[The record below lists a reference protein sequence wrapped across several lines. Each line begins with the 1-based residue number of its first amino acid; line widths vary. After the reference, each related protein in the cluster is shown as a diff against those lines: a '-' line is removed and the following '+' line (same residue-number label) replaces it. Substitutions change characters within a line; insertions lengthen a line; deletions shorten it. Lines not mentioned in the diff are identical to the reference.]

1 MDLASGVSLMMAIV
15 VALFVVVG
23 VIGRRRQ
30 QRRRRNS
37 GIDRVLPDA
46 IDVIAATLRAGY
58 SPIDTLRIAAPHV
71 DPLLRPAFEASVR
84 ELNDGGRFVDALKV
98 LESSIGSR
106 IRPLVDALDAGHHLG
121 VPLDDVVDRLSYD
134 AHAIRR
140 RLLESSS
147 KELSIELSL
156 PLVVCI
162 LPSFLVLVIV
172 PTLIGT
178 LSRLDLSF

>member
-1 MDLASGVSLMMAIV
+1 MDLPSGDALMMVIV

-23 VIGRRRQ
+23 AIGRSRRRQ
-30 QRRRRNS
+30 RRRHAAV
-37 GIDRVLPDA
+37 DRVLPDA

-58 SPIDTLRIAAPHV
+58 PPIDTLRIAAPHV
-71 DPLLRPAFEASVR
+71 DPLLRSSFEASVR
-84 ELNDGGRFVDALKV
+84 ELDDGGRFIDALKI

-106 IRPLVDALDAGHHLG
+106 VRPLIDALDAGHRLG
-121 VPLDDVVDRLSYD
+121 VPLDDVVDRLSHD

-140 RLLESSS
+140 RQLESSS

-156 PLVVCI
+156 PLVVCV